1 MTVLQAATAT
11 TATAVRRGWRA
22 KVATIPAIQFV
33 MVQLSVARL
42 TSTSQTG
49 RAGPAPLR
57 AASSSASRMLSKP
70 AGPGPGTANQ
80 NSAEALSPASTVN
93 STLSIRLQR
102 PQRKTA

>member
-1 MTVLQAATAT
+1 MTAQEAARPSTA
-11 TATAVRRGWRA
+11 AAVRRGWRT
-22 KVATIPAIQFV
+22 KVVAIPAIQFV

-80 NSAEALSPASTVN
+80 NTAEALSPASTVN